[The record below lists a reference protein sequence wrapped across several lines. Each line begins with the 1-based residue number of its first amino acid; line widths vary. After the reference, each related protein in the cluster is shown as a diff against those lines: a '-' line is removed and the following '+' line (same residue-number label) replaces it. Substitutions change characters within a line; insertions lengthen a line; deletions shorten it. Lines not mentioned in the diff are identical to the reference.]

1 MKMYQGRGINIP
13 GEQARVSEAIES
25 GKPTAI
31 DCYINPME
39 KPPVQSFAQGACD
52 YAVRTLN

>member
-1 MKMYQGRGINIP
+1 MKMYQGGGINIP
-13 GEQARVSEAIES
+13 GEQARVFEAIAS

-31 DCYINPME
+31 DWHINPVD